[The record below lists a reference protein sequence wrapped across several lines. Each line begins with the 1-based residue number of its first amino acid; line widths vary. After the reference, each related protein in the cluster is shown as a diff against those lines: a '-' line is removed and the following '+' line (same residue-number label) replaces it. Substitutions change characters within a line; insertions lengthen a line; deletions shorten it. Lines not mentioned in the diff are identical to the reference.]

1 MRIEIRVMRLP
12 DKNRLALRLHYVVHK
27 QMPISQKLRALGVSH
42 DDYFVLVRRSALMV
56 RNTG

>member
-1 MRIEIRVMRLP
+1 MRLP

-56 RNTG
+56 RNTA